1 VSKPSGPPPA
11 EGYESR
17 LTSVLPASRLDELHD
32 LVVGRAGEDEPT
44 QSHVVDAL
52 QTDSLQTGVL
62 PISAQT
68 PHIDTD
74 EQTSDMPGPQPR
86 PAGLRSP
93 LVEAAATEG
102 RLPLGSL
109 LAGRYRIDR
118 LLGRGG
124 MGEVYCA
131 DDLELGQRVAIKLLP
146 EGWEQDA
153 ARLARL
159 RSEVRLARS
168 VSHPHVCRVYDIGE
182 IEGRRFLS
190 MEYID
195 GEDLESLLRR
205 IGRLPP
211 DKAAEI
217 GLQICQ
223 GLAAIH
229 ENGILHRDLK
239 PANLMLDTR
248 GRIRIADFGL
258 ASLVEDRPERGL
270 MQGTPAYMAPE
281 QLGAMEVSIQTDLYA
296 LGLIL
301 YKLLTGRPAFA
312 ARSVHELLRMR
323 TDSAPPRP
331 SALVNGIVPAVDAIV
346 VRCLAPNPS
355 NRPISAREVAVEL
368 AHGTTQGY
376 AAALVVAVASSKL
389 DRVALAAQAGSEV
402 ALRVANEHERILDEL
417 CPYHGGTR
425 ASSTDDIELTLF
437 EHPGRAVA
445 HTLAYQRALA
455 RLARHEGVELPVRM
469 GVHVGV
475 RPRPDLGSSQDG
487 PRIEVDAVT
496 RDVATNLCK
505 LAGPHQ
511 ILMSRGSF
519 DLARQETMVE
529 PDKIQWLAHGSYE
542 ISGMAEP
549 LEVCEVGVEG
559 LAPLKAPRES
569 ALARRRLIQDVVVGW
584 RPSPGMELPSRPHWI
599 MERKLGEGGF
609 GEVWLATHTK
619 TRERRVFKFC
629 YDPLRLRALQ
639 REITL
644 FRLLKETLGDRDDIV
659 RILDWSF
666 EEAPY
671 FIESAYTAGGD
682 LIDWAAAQGGL
693 AAIALDTRL
702 AIVAQVATA
711 LAAAHSV
718 GVLHKD
724 VKPANVLMA
733 MPEDGRVQAQ
743 LGDFGIGALAQTDR
757 LAEAGITALGLTVE
771 ATIFGAGVH
780 AHGTRLYMAPEI
792 IEGKPATVQ
801 ADIYALGVMLYQV
814 VVGDFTRSLAP
825 GWERDIDDAL
835 LRADVAAAVDGNPQQ
850 RLGSAALLADKLR
863 ALPERRQELE
873 ARKQELLA
881 REQELEARARE
892 REEAERTRA
901 ALARV
906 QRRRKIALVV
916 AASLLLFAGVATVQ
930 SLRIAREARAAAV
943 AGETAQQ
950 VSSFMVTLFE
960 QADPYAS
967 KGRDISAREILDRG
981 KARIDVLA
989 DQPEVQATLLHVMGV
1004 VYGNIGRYQES
1015 AALLEQAVEKR
1026 RAIHGG
1032 RHLAVAESLH
1042 ALARTSERLQAFEP
1056 AERAAR
1062 EALELR
1068 RALLGN
1074 EHLDTVATLELMAD
1088 VLKGLGR
1095 LQEARP
1101 LYEEVL
1107 AIRRRLL
1114 GSDHALVA
1122 QVLRGSG
1129 RLQLDLGEYTAA
1141 TQRLQE
1147 ALDILRRLPGD
1158 HAVEIAR
1165 AVYFVGLAYLF
1176 RDDLAA
1182 AEPLFRESLASS
1194 RKLLGNQH
1202 PLVAE
1207 SMERLGVVYRR
1218 SGRYAQAEQ
1227 LLRELLDLHRASM
1240 GEASPTYATL
1250 VMELALLARVR
1261 GDCEEAR
1268 ALSQH
1273 SIVLYRQS
1281 LPDKH
1286 AQLARALNVYASLQ
1300 ESWSDLAAAEQ
1311 NYREALEMSQSLPNQ
1326 TDAYGLAVFMA
1337 DLANLYLQMDEPE
1350 KAGPLLT
1357 LADET
1362 LQRLSHEGAWY
1373 RAHLDSVRGLY
1384 ASKRGDLAIAERLLL
1399 DSLQW
1404 LQQHH
1409 GPHRIY
1415 TQRALARVISFYE
1428 STGRLDEAREYR
1440 LLVDGAACKA
1450 PTSPAVSATTR

>member
-1 VSKPSGPPPA
+1 VTKPPDPPRA
-11 EGYESR
+11 HGYAPQPVAAAGRRDEPGDPLVDGS
-17 LTSVLPASRLDELHD
+17 SV
-32 LVVGRAGEDEPT
+32 DEPT
-44 QSHVVDAL
+44 ASQAPEARQADA
-52 QTDSLQTGVL
+52 QAGEARWFQDSAYSLE
-62 PISAQT
+62 ISAA
-68 PHIDTD
+68 
-74 EQTSDMPGPQPR
+74 EQTSDQRNPQR
-86 PAGLRSP
+86 PQTGSRAG
-93 LVEAAATEG
+93 AAAAEG
-102 RLPLGSL
+102 RFPTGSL
-109 LAGRYRIDR
+109 LAGRYRIVR
-118 LLGRGG
+118 MLGRGG

-131 DDLELGQRVAIKLLP
+131 DDVELGQRVAIKLLP
-146 EGWEQDA
+146 EAWEQDA
-153 ARLARL
+153 ARLDRL

-182 IEGRRFLS
+182 LEGRRFLS
-190 MEYID
+190 MEYIE

-258 ASLVEDRPERGL
+258 ASLVEDRPERNV

-312 ARSVHELLRMR
+312 AKTVHELLRMR
-323 TDSAPPRP
+323 MDSAPPRP

-346 VRCLAPNPS
+346 VRCLAPDS
-355 NRPISAREVAVEL
+355 SARPTSAREVAVEL

-389 DRVALAAQAGSEV
+389 DRAALAAKAGSEV
-402 ALRVANEHERILDEL
+402 ALRVASEHDRIIEEL

-425 ASSTDDIELTLF
+425 VSSSDDLELMLF

-445 HTLAYQRALA
+445 HALAYQRALA
-455 RLARHEGVELPVRM
+455 RLAHREGVDLPVRM

-475 RPRPDLGSSQDG
+475 RPRPDLVSTQDG
-487 PRIEVDAVT
+487 PRIEVDAAT
-496 RDVATNLCK
+496 REVATNLCK

-511 ILMSRGSF
+511 ILMSRGAF
-519 DLARQETMVE
+519 DLARQETMAE

-599 MERKLGEGGF
+599 MDRKLGEGGF

-629 YDPLRLRALQ
+629 YDPQRLRALQ

-671 FIESAYTAGGD
+671 FIESAYTAGGN
-682 LIDWAAAQGGL
+682 LIDWASAQGGL
-693 AAIALDTRL
+693 AAIALETRL
-702 AIVAQVATA
+702 GIVAQVATA

-733 MPEDGRVQAQ
+733 SPEDGRVQAQ

-757 LAEAGITALGLTVE
+757 LTEAGITALGLTVE
-771 ATIFGAGVH
+771 ATIFGAGAG

-792 IEGKPATVQ
+792 IEGKPATMQ
-801 ADIYALGVMLYQV
+801 ADIYALGVTLYQV

-825 GWERDIDDAL
+825 GWERDIEDAL
-835 LRADVAAAVDGNPQQ
+835 LRADIAAAVDGNPQQ
-850 RLGSAALLADKLR
+850 RLGSAAQLAEKLR
-863 ALPERRQELE
+863 ALPQRRQELE
-873 ARKQELLA
+873 TL
-881 REQELEARARE
+881 EQELEARRLEQEARERE

-916 AASLLLFAGVATVQ
+916 AAALLLFAGIATVQ
-930 SLRIAREARAAAV
+930 SLRVAREARAAAV
-943 AGETAQQ
+943 AGQTAQQ
-950 VSSFMVTLFE
+950 VSSFLVTLFE
-960 QADPYAS
+960 QADPYAGA
-967 KGRDISAREILDRG
+967 GRDISAREILDRG
-981 KARIDVLA
+981 KAKIDALS

-1026 RAIHGG
+1026 RAIHGN

-1042 ALARTSERLQAFEP
+1042 ALARTSERLQAFAP

-1062 EALELR
+1062 EALDLR

-1074 EHLDTVATLELMAD
+1074 QHLDTVATQEVLAD
-1088 VLKGLGR
+1088 VLMGLGR

-1101 LYEEVL
+1101 LYDEVL

-1114 GSDHALVA
+1114 GSDHVLVA
-1122 QVLRGSG
+1122 QALRGSG
-1129 RLQLDLGEYTAA
+1129 RLRLELGEYTAA
-1141 TQRLQE
+1141 APQLQE
-1147 ALDILRRLPGD
+1147 ALEILRRLPGD

-1165 AVYFVGLAYLF
+1165 ATYFLGLAHLY

-1182 AEPLFRESLASS
+1182 AEPLFIESLESS
-1194 RKLLGNQH
+1194 RKLLGHQH

-1207 SMERLGVVYRR
+1207 IMERLGVVYRR
-1218 SGRYAQAEQ
+1218 SGRYAQAER
-1227 LLRELLDLHRASM
+1227 LLRELLDIHRAST
-1240 GEASPTYATL
+1240 GEESPTYAGL
-1250 VMELALLARVR
+1250 LLELALLARVR
-1261 GDCEEAR
+1261 GDCEEAGS
-1268 ALSQH
+1268 LSQQ
-1273 SIVLYRQS
+1273 SLSLYRRS
-1281 LPDKH
+1281 LPH
-1286 AQLARALNVYASLQ
+1286 EHWELARALNTHAYLL
-1300 ESWSDLAAAEQ
+1300 ESWGDTAGAAQ
-1311 NYREALEMSQSLPNQ
+1311 RYREALEMSQSLPNQ
-1326 TDAYGLAVFMA
+1326 TDAYGLAVFRV
-1337 DLANLYLQMDEPE
+1337 DLANLYIQMDEPE
-1350 KAGPLLT
+1350 KAGPLLA
-1357 LADET
+1357 LASET
-1362 LQRLSHEGAWY
+1362 LQRLSPEGAWY

-1384 ASKRGDLAIAERLLL
+1384 ESRRGDPATAERLLL

-1409 GPHRIY
+1409 GPHRMY
-1415 TQRALARVISFYE
+1415 TQRALARVIAFYE
-1428 STGRLDEAREYR
+1428 SDGRPDKAREYR
-1440 LLVDGAACKA
+1440 PMVDDVACKTPMSLPTTTA
-1450 PTSPAVSATTR
+1450 PR